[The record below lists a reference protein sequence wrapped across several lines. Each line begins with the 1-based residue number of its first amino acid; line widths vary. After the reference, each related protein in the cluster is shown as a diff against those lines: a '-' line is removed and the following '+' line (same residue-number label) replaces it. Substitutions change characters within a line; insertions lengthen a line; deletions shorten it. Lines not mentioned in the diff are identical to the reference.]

1 MKFIYKTLLF
11 SLFTGLVFI
20 SCDDFVEEVDI
31 VDPVAEDGEDYQPVD
46 FVNGVYGMH
55 TEFSYAFSYLGITD
69 MISDNSDK
77 GSSPTDSGTD
87 KRALDELNFTS
98 SSVSVTAM
106 WTIWYKTIGRAS
118 QTIEIANTFEGQTAV
133 PGARVIGEAK
143 FLRALNYFWLVRSFG
158 AIPIQEISL
167 VERAPVEEVYE
178 YIEQDL
184 LDAID
189 ALPLKSEYANTE
201 LGRATKGAAQGLLA
215 KVYLYQEKWQEAA
228 DMANTVITSNQ
239 YSLDPNYANVW
250 RVTGENGPGSL
261 FEIQARGEIP
271 QHGVQQYSQVQGAR
285 GGDNGWGWGFNTPS
299 QNLED
304 AFNEA
309 GDDIRRDATIIFAG
323 ETLFDGRVVDAG
335 VENPRYSEKAYSS
348 ANAGQSDGDKN
359 IRVLRYAEVLLIR
372 AEALNE
378 LGQSSAALTP
388 LNLVRT
394 RVELPAITATDQAEV
409 RQAIWTERR
418 LELAMEHDR
427 WFDLVRTGQ
436 AEAAMAADGKTF
448 ITGKHELFPI
458 PNNQLVQT
466 PEMVQNPGY

>member
-394 RVELPAITATDQAEV
+394 RVKLPAITATDQAEV

>member
-1 MKFIYKTLLF
+1 M
-11 SLFTGLVFI
+11 
-20 SCDDFVEEVDI
+20 
-31 VDPVAEDGEDYQPVD
+31 
-46 FVNGVYGMH
+46 
-55 TEFSYAFSYLGITD
+55 
-69 MISDNSDK
+69 
-77 GSSPTDSGTD
+77 
-87 KRALDELNFTS
+87 
-98 SSVSVTAM
+98 
-106 WTIWYKTIGRAS
+106 
-118 QTIEIANTFEGQTAV
+118 
-133 PGARVIGEAK
+133 
-143 FLRALNYFWLVRSFG
+143 
-158 AIPIQEISL
+158 
-167 VERAPVEEVYE
+167 
-178 YIEQDL
+178 

-394 RVELPAITATDQAEV
+394 RVKLPAITATDQAEV

-466 PEMVQNPGY
+466 PDTVQNPGY

>member
-1 MKFIYKTLLF
+1 MKFIYKKLVF
-11 SLFTGLVFI
+11 SLFTGLVFT

-31 VDPVAEDGEDYQPVD
+31 VNPVAEDGEDYQPVD

-98 SSVSVTAM
+98 SSISVTAM

-133 PGARVIGEAK
+133 PSARVIGEAK

-158 AIPIQEISL
+158 AIPIQEINL
-167 VERAPVEEVYE
+167 VERAPTVEVYE

-239 YSLDPNYANVW
+239 YSLDPDYANVW

-323 ETLFDGRVVDAG
+323 ETLFDGRLVDAG
-335 VENPRYSEKAYSS
+335 VENPRYSKKAYSS
-348 ANAGQSDGDKN
+348 ANAGQDDGDKN

-394 RVELPAITATDQAEV
+394 RVELPAISSTDQAEV

-436 AEAAMAADGKTF
+436 AESAMAADGKTF
-448 ITGKHELFPI
+448 IVGKHELFPI

-466 PEMVQNPGY
+466 PEMTQNPEY

>member
-1 MKFIYKTLLF
+1 MKLIYKTLLL
-11 SLFTGLVFI
+11 SLFTGLVFS

-31 VDPVAEDGEDYQPVD
+31 VDPVAEEGEDYQPVD

-98 SSVSVTAM
+98 SSISVTAM

-133 PGARVIGEAK
+133 PSARVIGEAK

-158 AIPIQEISL
+158 AIPIQEINL
-167 VERAPVEEVYE
+167 VERAPVEEVYD

-184 LDAID
+184 VDAID
-189 ALPLKSEYANTE
+189 ALPLKSDYTNTE

-215 KVYLYQEKWQEAA
+215 KVYLYQKKWQEAA
-228 DMANTVITSNQ
+228 DIANTVITSNQ

-304 AFNEA
+304 AFNAA
-309 GDDIRRDATIIFAG
+309 GDNIRRDATIIFAG
-323 ETLFDGRVVDAG
+323 ETLFDGRIVDAG

-378 LGQSSAALTP
+378 LGQTSAALAP
-388 LNLVRT
+388 LNLVRS
-394 RVELPAITATDQAEV
+394 RVELPAVTSTDQGTV

-436 AEAAMAADGKTF
+436 AESAMAADGKTF
-448 ITGKHELFPI
+448 IVGKHELFPI

-466 PEMVQNPGY
+466 PEMGQNPGY